1 MQVVD
6 YVLPQLIDS
15 QGMKVSCLSDKRYTP
30 VTARHKLGNVGKD
43 VIQENTDDGKKI
55 EDFTFR

>member
-15 QGMKVSCLSDKRYTP
+15 QGMKVNCLSDKSYTP
-30 VTARHKLGNVGKD
+30 VTARHKLGNTGKA
-43 VIQENTDDGKKI
+43 VIQENTEDRKII